1 MRFLFLV
8 GTGRRAWIGGR
19 LWALVL
25 AALFVFVVG
34 WSRAAFGQEPSGDP
48 GAGANA
54 GADTDA
60 DAGTDTDAGTDAG
73 TATATATATA
83 APGTPPPAASPVR
96 PGAKSPEALFEQATA
111 ALGKGEYSAA
121 IDLFEALADT
131 GFAHPDASYN
141 RGLAYVMR
149 VRARA
154 DRPGDLGRAAAA
166 FEEALLMRSSDAE
179 AERALDLVRAEVTR
193 RRARRAKDEVDVRP
207 TLDRLVVGLASEQ
220 TWGIGAVVASV
231 LFAVGLALR
240 RRPSG
245 PVHVAGSVLAPTAAV
260 ALLALIPL
268 AYKARDL
275 HLRTRPGIIVAPE
288 IYLTDE
294 TGRALG
300 GDPIPEAASVE
311 TAARQGSLLHVRWGA
326 REGWVPASSVRLL
339 AR

>member
-1 MRFLFLV
+1 M
-8 GTGRRAWIGGR
+8 
-19 LWALVL
+19 
-25 AALFVFVVG
+25 
-34 WSRAAFGQEPSGDP
+34 
-48 GAGANA
+48 
-54 GADTDA
+54 
-60 DAGTDTDAGTDAG
+60 
-73 TATATATATA
+73 ATADPNAPTAPAT
-83 APGTPPPAASPVR
+83 PPAAASPAR
-96 PGAKSPEALFEQATA
+96 PSAKSPNALFEQATA
-111 ALGKGEYSAA
+111 ALGKGEYSSA

-166 FEEALLMRSSDAE
+166 FEEALLMRPDDAE

-193 RRARRAKDEVDVRP
+193 RRARRAKDAVDVRP
-207 TLDRLVVGLASEQ
+207 TLDRLLVGLASEQ

-260 ALLALIPL
+260 ALIALIPL

-275 HLRTRPGIIVAPE
+275 RLRTRPGVIVAPE

-311 TAARQGSLLHVRWGA
+311 TAARLGSQLHVRWGA

>member
-1 MRFLFLV
+1 MVVFPRS
-8 GTGRRAWIGGR
+8 
-19 LWALVL
+19 AL
-25 AALFVFVVG
+25 
-34 WSRAAFGQEPSGDP
+34 SDEPSDDP
-48 GAGANA
+48 GAAAPTVTG
-54 GADTDA
+54 TE
-60 DAGTDTDAGTDAG
+60 AGTDTDAGTDADAGADTDAGTGADAGMG
-73 TATATATATA
+73 TATAADPSVPGLPSSPAT
-83 APGTPPPAASPVR
+83 PARQS
-96 PGAKSPEALFEQATA
+96 AKSPDALFQQATA

-154 DRPGDLGRAAAA
+154 DRPGDLGQAAAA
-166 FEEALLMRSSDAE
+166 FEEALLMRPADAE
-179 AERALDLVRAEVTR
+179 AERGLDLVRAEVTR
-193 RRARRAKDEVDVRP
+193 RRSRRAKDAVDVRP

-220 TWGIGAVVASV
+220 TWGIAAVVASV

-275 HLRTRPGIIVAPE
+275 RLQTRPGVIVAPE

-326 REGWVPASSVRLL
+326 REGWVPAASVRLL